1 MHIKIN
7 GKPEETQE
15 STIMGLLKSKD
26 IEPRMVSV
34 ELNAK
39 MLDRSSLELTPV
51 HEGDEIEFL
60 YFMGG
65 GATFS

>member
-1 MHIKIN
+1 MQVKIN

-15 STIMGLLKSKD
+15 STLLGLLKSKD

-34 ELNAK
+34 ELNSK
-39 MLDRSSLELTPV
+39 MLDRSSLEQTPV

-65 GATFS
+65 GSTCF